1 MLFNI
6 DVFFI
11 TFENIPENLI
21 VIFLSLSSCVLATI
35 IFMYGDN
42 YFKFTPHTMIIDISD
57 IVAYTKGS
65 NLSMVLA
72 NFTKNHVFLPLW
84 FSKVNNRCED
94 VINTRRSNNILIF
107 IKFKQNIHQIKK
119 FNFIKQELWL
129 RL

>member
-72 NFTKNHVFLPLW
+72 NFTKNHVF
-84 FSKVNNRCED
+84 FTIV
-94 VINTRRSNNILIF
+94 VF
-107 IKFKQNIHQIKK
+107 
-119 FNFIKQELWL
+119 
-129 RL
+129 